1 VTRIIIKWHTDAAL
15 KFLEEKMDESWIRV
29 IVVSVVLVLGFPIFH
44 VWRERH
50 LAKEFER
57 NKKFDPPESD
67 QLKWDFRHIREDI
80 NLLCHLMMILVT
92 LEVLRM
98 L

>member
-1 VTRIIIKWHTDAAL
+1 VSD
-15 KFLEEKMDESWIRV
+15 SWIRV
-29 IVVSVVLVLGFPIFH
+29 IVVLVLVLGFPILH
-44 VWRERH
+44 VWRERQ

-57 NKKFDPPESD
+57 NEKFAPPESD

-92 LEVLRM
+92 LEVLRI
-98 L
+98 LYP